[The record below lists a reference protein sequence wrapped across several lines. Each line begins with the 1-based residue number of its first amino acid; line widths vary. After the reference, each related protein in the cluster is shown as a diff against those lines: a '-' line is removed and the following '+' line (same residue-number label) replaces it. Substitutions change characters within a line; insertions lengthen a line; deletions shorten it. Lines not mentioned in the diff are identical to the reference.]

1 MKFESFYSSSMGNL
15 YCVTAANGKR
25 LLIECGCTWKKLQ
38 KALNH
43 DLSDIVGC
51 LLTHEHKDHSK
62 CVEDVLE
69 NGIDVYASAGTFD
82 ALGVVHRKALR
93 IYDMERFTIDDMF
106 MIFPFPVNHDANEP
120 LGFIVVE
127 NGSLESLLF
136 VTDTSHIK
144 QKFGLAFSI
153 IALCCNYDGD
163 LLRKREEAG
172 EINTEFAKR
181 LLTSHMERGVTKKY
195 IADSCNLSKCTEIH
209 LLHMSG
215 DNIAQEAVR
224 AEFENEFIVKTHI
237 AGRR

>member
-1 MKFESFYSSSMGNL
+1 MKFESFYSSSRANL

-127 NGSLESLLF
+127 KGSLESLLF

-224 AEFENEFIVKTHI
+224 AEFEKEFIVKTHI

>member
-1 MKFESFYSSSMGNL
+1 MKFDSFSSSSRANL